1 MEWAIIAITALHT
14 PSKRIFWK
22 IDQYEKILYLLGE
35 NNFFIILPVIPLQ
48 KFLQSNVQLI
58 ADF

>member
-14 PSKRIFWK
+14 LSKRIIWK

-35 NNFFIILPVIPLQ
+35 NEFFIFSPINPLQ
-48 KFLQSNVQLI
+48 ELLQSNPQLI